1 MRQMFS
7 GLTITHPSTLTA
19 ASRTGSGSSPIQASS
34 STTTSDPTARTA
46 SQTAI
51 MRKFEAITWDASKV
65 LRSWGIRGAIVKCS
79 TQGELTDYDFGFNA
93 HLPLAW
99 LFGSYA
105 LRGQLSIRK
114 SLLVSN
120 TFTLRHPS
128 YFTVARVLDLL
139 HPFFKA
145 CWFND
150 VATVRTMLL
159 NGEGRPTDVNIHGET
174 CLWVSHEYSIIPR
187 LTRLTVI

>member
-1 MRQMFS
+1 MFS
-7 GLTITHPSTLTA
+7 GLTITHPSNIPLTA

-34 STTTSDPTARTA
+34 STTTFDPTAPAA

-51 MRKFEAITWDASKV
+51 IRKFDAISWKASKI
-65 LRSWGIRGAIVKCS
+65 LQSWGLNASAVKSS
-79 TQGELTDYDFGFNA
+79 TKGESTDYDLGFEI

-114 SLLVSN
+114 SSLVSN

-128 YFTVARVLDLL
+128 YFTVARILDDS
-139 HPFFKA
+139 HPFLEA
-145 CWFND
+145 CRSND
-150 VATVRTMLL
+150 VAAVRTMLSS
-159 NGEGRPTDVNIHGET
+159 GEGRPTDMNAAGNT
-174 CLWVSHEYSIIPR
+174 CLWVSRGYGFAPR
-187 LTRLTVI
+187 LTFLTVI